1 MSGGA
6 SLDSSTAFTERAC
19 EALQTAQRQLDWL
32 SLALEPRLYGHREFH
47 ARLRAFLLRHHR
59 VRVRLLLIEPM
70 RVLPQAG
77 QGIDFIRSMS
87 SRVEIRTASPELA
100 VAHEEWMI
108 LTRGAGCKPRHR
120 RHVVGSTRPARP
132 RSGPGSGCSTNGGK
146 WRHRRPHSGA
156 CTSETPPAQFSG
168 AMRSNAMIRS
178 RIGPGT
184 GIARFSA

>member
-100 VAHEEWMI
+100 VAHEGWMI
-108 LTRGAGCKPRHR
+108 LDQRRWLQTAPPPARGGVDEA
-120 RHVVGSTRPARP
+120 RPAEVRP
-132 RSGPGSGCSTNGGK
+132 RQRLFDQ
-146 WRHRRPHSGA
+146 WWEVA
-156 CTSETPPAQFSG
+156 PPA
-168 AMRSNAMIRS
+168 
-178 RIGPGT
+178 
-184 GIARFSA
+184 SALRRLHL